1 MANAL
6 IVPSRGMRRCAALLL
21 CALAAAAAAEELQD
35 PTRPPNELGT
45 EAKSVSDELQSIIIS
60 PTRRAAI
67 INGQTVELG
76 AKLGD
81 VRLIEINGG
90 NVVLEGVQGR
100 RVLTLFP
107 DIKTNK
113 EPKFLPMKNAAK
125 NPAVRSGT
133 DAGGEP
139 GAEHAPKGEEK

>member
-1 MANAL
+1 MATAL
-6 IVPSRGMRRCAALLL
+6 TIPFRGMRYGTALLL
-21 CALAAAAAAEELQD
+21 CTLAVAAPAENLPD
-35 PTRPPNELGT
+35 PTRPPAELGA
-45 EAKSVSDELQSIIIS
+45 EPKSVSDELQSIIIS
-60 PTRRAAI
+60 PARRAAI

-81 VRLIEINGG
+81 VRLIEINAS

-113 EPKFLPMKNAAK
+113 DPRFLSMKNAAK
-125 NPAVRSGT
+125 NPAVRPGT
-133 DAGGEP
+133 DAGHEP
-139 GAEHAPKGEEK
+139 GAEHAPQGEEK